1 MSNVYAIGQAGKA
14 LWHSSRRRS
23 RPCQLVVLG
32 GAGLVM
38 FGMVAPTRA
47 RILSAVDFK
56 NNRYSP
62 FVVAISVGFAM
73 IPLSA
78 PGFV

>member
-14 LWHSSRRRS
+14 LWHSSRRWS
-23 RPCQLVVLG
+23 RPCQLVALG

-38 FGMVAPTRA
+38 FGMVAPTGA
-47 RILSAVDFK
+47 RIPSAVDFK
-56 NNRYSP
+56 NNRYSL

-73 IPLSA
+73 IPLAA

>member
-1 MSNVYAIGQAGKA
+1 MPSGKPGKRSGTVRGAGRGRGQ
-14 LWHSSRRRS
+14 S
-23 RPCQLVVLG
+23 VVLG

-38 FGMVAPTRA
+38 FGMVAPTGA

-56 NNRYSP
+56 NNRYSL
-62 FVVAISVGFAM
+62 FVVAISAGFAM
-73 IPLSA
+73 IPLAA

>member
-14 LWHSSRRRS
+14 LWHSSRRWS

-38 FGMVAPTRA
+38 FGMVAPTGG
-47 RILSAVDFK
+47 RIPSAVDFK
-56 NNRYSP
+56 NNRYSL

-73 IPLSA
+73 IPLAA